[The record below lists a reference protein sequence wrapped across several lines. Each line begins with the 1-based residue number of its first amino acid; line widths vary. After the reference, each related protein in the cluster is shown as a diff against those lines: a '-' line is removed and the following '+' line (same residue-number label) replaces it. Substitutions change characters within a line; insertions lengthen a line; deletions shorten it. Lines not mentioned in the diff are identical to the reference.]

1 VVVSRV
7 LVTGGTRGI
16 GRAIAER
23 LVASSVKVA
32 VVGRTVAEVPGAVSF
47 AADLAAEGCEAVVD
61 QAADAL
67 GGLDA
72 LVNCAGVVRYGSIG
86 TVGRGELVEQL
97 AVNVVAPFLIAQSA
111 ARYMTHG
118 GAIVQVASTLGV
130 RPAPGTAA
138 YAASKAALL
147 SLTRSFAQELAPR
160 GVRVNAVVPGVVD
173 TDMVRGRDLE
183 ALRALHPLGR
193 LGTPGDVA
201 EAVVWLLGAEWVTG
215 AEVVVDGGLLVG

>member
-1 VVVSRV
+1 
-7 LVTGGTRGI
+7 
-16 GRAIAER
+16 
-23 LVASSVKVA
+23 
-32 VVGRTVAEVPGAVSF
+32 
-47 AADLAAEGCEAVVD
+47 
-61 QAADAL
+61 
-67 GGLDA
+67 